1 MTTEVL
7 TSDVRQFYTGYV
19 AKEWRRLAR
28 DPYHQLEFDTTMH
41 FLQKYLPQRGH
52 ILDAG
57 GGPGRY
63 TMALA
68 KQGYDLTLLDYTPAN
83 LEFARRR
90 IARSG
95 VKKQVRD
102 VLEGSIVDLSRFP
115 DNSFDALICTGGP
128 LSHVIDAGERDKAVD
143 ELIRV
148 AKPGAPVFVSVM
160 SRLSLMVVELTMFPE
175 EVEMPHFTEVRETGD
190 YNGQYGFTACHFFL
204 PEELRAAFDGK
215 PVDVLAMA
223 GLEGI
228 GSNHR
233 REVNRL
239 AKNEAR
245 WRIWLET
252 HYRFCEHPAVVATS
266 EHMLLV
272 GKKI

>member
-1 MTTEVL
+1 MTT
-7 TSDVRQFYTGYV
+7 DVRQFYSDTV

-28 DPYHQLEFDTTMH
+28 DPYHRLEFDTTMH
-41 FLQKYLPQRGH
+41 FLQKYLPAGGH

-63 TMALA
+63 TIALA

-90 IARSG
+90 IRREKVG
-95 VKKQVRD
+95 QRVKQ
-102 VLEGSIVDLSRFP
+102 VLEGSIVDLSQFA
-115 DNSFDALICTGGP
+115 DNSFDAVICTGGP
-128 LSHVIDAGERDKAVD
+128 LSHVLEARERDQAVR

-160 SRLSLMVVELTMFPE
+160 GRLSLLVIELTLFPE
-175 EVEMPHFTEVRETGD
+175 ELEMPHYAEIVEHGG
-190 YNGQYGFTACHFFL
+190 YKGEYGFTACHFFL
-204 PEELRAAFDGK
+204 PEELRALFEDK
-215 PVDVLAMA
+215 PVGIVQMA

-228 GSNHR
+228 SSNHR
-233 REVNRL
+233 RHFHKVY
-239 AKNEAR
+239 KNENQR
-245 WRIWLET
+245 RVWLDT
-252 HYRFCEHPAVVATS
+252 HYRTCTHPSIVGTS

-272 GKKI
+272 ARKKG